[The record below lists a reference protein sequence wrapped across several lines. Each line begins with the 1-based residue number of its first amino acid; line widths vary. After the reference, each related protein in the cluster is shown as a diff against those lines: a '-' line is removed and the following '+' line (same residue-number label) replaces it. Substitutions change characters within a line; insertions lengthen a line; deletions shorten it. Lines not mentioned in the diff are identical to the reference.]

1 MLKAE
6 YTNDVSVSTE
16 GDPPS
21 IQQKKFSRYLAAFYH
36 DSVREKLLALP
47 AVPAPPVVDQHAA
60 TRKEYQETIKKYKDQ
75 IKTITQQIDD
85 SIKLIENFK
94 VFQEFP
100 TFGEA
105 DTIDV
110 QQLRLTVP
118 LFDPAIP
125 SNFEI
130 FWHKLISFGEGA
142 NLNER
147 MFKMALSNLLQ
158 GEAFEIYH
166 RLRDKSLKVIMDAL
180 QGSYN
185 DNDTLLDKQDALY
198 RMKRT
203 RGQSIGAFMN
213 SVHSLALQT
222 NALRSPD
229 ESIRKAEVTAI
240 LEQKLK
246 QNCRDS
252 ASREIRKQTKKALR
266 NGLRLSYEQ
275 LLEIAK
281 ATEHEDS
288 TSLTHN
294 A

>member
-1 MLKAE
+1 MLKSE
-6 YTNDVSVSTE
+6 YTKDLSATAVVE
-16 GDPPS
+16 DPPS
-21 IQQKKFSRYLAAFYH
+21 IQQKKFSRYLAAHHH

-47 AVPAPPVVDQHAA
+47 AAPLPPAVDQHAA
-60 TRKEYQETIKKYKDQ
+60 TRKEYQETIDKYKDE
-75 IKTITQQIDD
+75 IKNITKQIDD
-85 SIKLIENFK
+85 SINLIANFK
-94 VFQEFP
+94 VFQDFP

-118 LFDPAIP
+118 LFDPRMP
-125 SNFEI
+125 SDFEI
-130 FWHKLISFGEGA
+130 LWHKLISFGEGA
-142 NLNER
+142 GLNER

-158 GEAFEIYH
+158 GEAFGIYH
-166 RLRDKSLKVIMDAL
+166 RLRDKSLKAIMDAL

-213 SVHSLALQT
+213 NVHSLALQT

-229 ESIRKAEVTAI
+229 EKIRQAEVNTI
-240 LEQKLK
+240 LEQQLK
-246 QNCRDS
+246 QNCSDK
-252 ASREIRKQTKKALR
+252 ASKELRRQTKKSLK

-281 ATEHEDS
+281 SIEHEEE
-288 TSLTHN
+288 TMQV
-294 A
+294 